1 MPNFIWS
8 LFFFPNALFVVCLC
22 FLFKAGG
29 FFKGRNFRSSWSPW
43 RKRWRKR
50 SWWIKGTFDFSS
62 LELSWS
68 LLVLL
73 DPNWNAKL
81 GLKKWSISFN
91 LLFQDSFIH
100 NCLILF
106 LSLLSQIS
114 HKGTLV
120 GSLWCNLGKT
130 NEPFAQDAGGS
141 LLLSTQCI
149 GREHHFQ
156 CHVSTLQ
163 AQSLAG
169 LCLLHARACSTGT
182 SIRKVPPEFSTLLKN
197 TCQLACMILQI
208 VCYKAA
214 EQTCEK
220 AGDMEIL
227 FQGTAA

>member
-1 MPNFIWS
+1 MVNFI
-8 LFFFPNALFVVCLC
+8 
-22 FLFKAGG
+22 
-29 FFKGRNFRSSWSPW
+29 
-43 RKRWRKR
+43 
-50 SWWIKGTFDFSS
+50 
-62 LELSWS
+62 
-68 LLVLL
+68 
-73 DPNWNAKL
+73 
-81 GLKKWSISFN
+81 

-120 GSLWCNLGKT
+120 GSLWCDLGKT

-141 LLLSTQCI
+141 LLLSTQSI

-208 VCYKAA
+208 ACYKAA
-214 EQTCEK
+214 EQTCKK
-220 AGDMEIL
+220 AGDMEICSRGL
-227 FQGTAA
+227 LHSVAKLQQTTSGGAGTLVGKAIACFIPSGSREFTAQLSGRSSATGSSCQ